1 MTTRGEPSG
10 AAPGAGGFRTDIQ
23 GLRAIAVLVVL
34 LFHLWPAAAP
44 GGYVG
49 VDVFFVIS
57 GYLMTGLLVREVER
71 TGGVS
76 LAGFYARRIRR
87 LLPAASAIL
96 IAVGVASLFL
106 MPLVRWLDT
115 GREIAASALYVEN
128 WWLAAESIDYLASD
142 QVASPVQHFWSLSVE
157 EQFYI
162 VWPLVIL
169 LMVGLRRLAAWQ
181 LRRLLAVGLAALTL
195 ASLFYSI
202 HATREAPA
210 PAYFHSITR
219 FWELGLGGLLL
230 LAPRA
235 PPSRLLVWLG
245 LAAIAA
251 SALLYSTDTA
261 FPGYAALL
269 PTLGTAAVMLAARPG
284 GPLAVRPLQ
293 YLGGISYSLYLWHWP
308 LIVFWRLRY
317 GEPEAGAALLIA
329 AASIGLAHLSKRY
342 VEDPVRRATA
352 LQRRVWRSYAVGAGA
367 VLACTAVAVAMV
379 LRIELAL
386 EVTPGMPVADYP
398 GAAALV
404 PGGEVGP
411 RPIRPTPLK
420 AATERGVAHG
430 PHTGVGGCIQDAPGT
445 EVLTCEYGA
454 PGAAVTVALVGDSHA
469 EHWIPAFQELVR
481 RRGWHVVAYM
491 KDACLLADVTVYHR
505 GFGRAYG
512 ECDTWRREVERILFA
527 TRPDLVVI
535 SQAQRHRLADGT
547 QPRESV
553 LPLAAAV
560 RTTWHR
566 LSAGGLPLAVI
577 AHTPIQSRD
586 ILECMSAAQDQSDID
601 ACSAARDQALFRG
614 AVTIAMRDNPD
625 VALIDLT
632 DQFCPGRLCL
642 AAIGNVLVYRDNNH
656 LTAAYARSVAPVLG
670 DRLAARFPQLSEPR
684 P

>member
-1 MTTRGEPSG
+1 MSTRAEPSG
-10 AAPGAGGFRTDIQ
+10 AAPGEGGFRTDIQ
-23 GLRAIAVLVVL
+23 GLRAIAVLAVL

-71 TGGVS
+71 TGGLS

-87 LLPAASAIL
+87 LLPAASVTL
-96 IAVGVASLFL
+96 IAVGLASLFL
-106 MPLVRWLDT
+106 MPLVRWQDT

-142 QVASPVQHFWSLSVE
+142 QAASPVQHFWSLSVE

-162 VWPLVIL
+162 LWPLVIL
-169 LMVGLRRLAAWQ
+169 LLVWLRRLTGWQ
-181 LRRLLAVGLAALTL
+181 LRRLLAIGLAALTI
-195 ASLFYSI
+195 ASLACSI

-210 PAYFHSITR
+210 PAYFDSVTR

-251 SALLYSTDTA
+251 SALLYSTETG
-261 FPGYAALL
+261 FPGSAALL
-269 PTLGTAAVMLAARPG
+269 PTLGTAAVILAARPG
-284 GPLAVRPLQ
+284 GPLAAGPLQ
-293 YLGGISYSLYLWHWP
+293 YLGGTSYSLYLWHWP
-308 LIVFWRLRY
+308 LIVFWRLHF
-317 GEPEAGAALLIA
+317 GEPEAGGALLIA
-329 AASIGLAHLSKRY
+329 AASIGLAHLSTRY
-342 VEDPVRRATA
+342 VEDPVRRASG
-352 LQRRVWRSYAVGAGA
+352 LQRRLWRSYAVGAGA
-367 VLACTAVAVAMV
+367 ALACAGLAVAMI
-379 LRIELAL
+379 LRIEYAL

-398 GAAALV
+398 GAAALA

-411 RPIRPTPLK
+411 RPIRPTPLE
-420 AATERGVAHG
+420 AATERGAAHG

-481 RRGWHVVAYM
+481 RRGWRVVAYM
-491 KDACLLADVTVYHR
+491 KDSCVLADATVHNR
-505 GFGRAYG
+505 GFGRAYT
-512 ECDTWRREVERILFA
+512 ECDAWRREVERILVA
-527 TRPDLVVI
+527 SRPDLLVI
-535 SQAQRHRLADGT
+535 NQAARHRLADGT
-547 QPRESV
+547 SV
-553 LPLAAAV
+553 ARSVKPLAAAL
-560 RTTWHR
+560 RSTWHR
-566 LSAGGLPLAVI
+566 LAAAGLPIAVI
-577 AHTPIQSRD
+577 AHTPRQSET
-586 ILECMSAAQDQSDID
+586 ILECMSRDDLDIE
-601 ACSAARDQALFRG
+601 ACSTPRDQAQLSGAITVAARD
-614 AVTIAMRDNPD
+614 NPE

-632 DQFCPGRLCL
+632 DQLCPRRLCL
-642 AAIGNVLVYRDNNH
+642 AAIGNVLVYRDSNH
-656 LTAAYARSVAPVLG
+656 LTAAYARTIAPVLG
-670 DRLAARFPQLSEPR
+670 DRLAARFPQLAPPR